1 MKHQARCLMEPLSG
15 KHSWKWYLIHHVVS
29 IPTVNDPL
37 SMKDSLSHFLTHCWY
52 LPVNRSI
59 FFAEFPTIS
68 YHAPPWSGWFPQH
81 GSSWPQRA
89 GFSAFQNASKHTP
102 QTSTLK
108 RLPPGGFWCLLDFL
122 DLTKKTTTEKL
133 GGSSYLSSG
142 WVPSN
147 PIPSMV
153 MVYWPTFIYH
163 MLPIKKP
170 TKRCW

>member
-1 MKHQARCLMEPLSG
+1 M
-15 KHSWKWYLIHHVVS
+15 IHC
-29 IPTVNDPL
+29 PF
-37 SMKDSLSHFLTHCWY
+37 DSLSHCLTHSLY

-163 MLPIKKP
+163 YHYQLKNQLKDVGRYTVRPVDSYGSMVRTMAPIPMLINWSGDLPS
-170 TKRCW
+170 